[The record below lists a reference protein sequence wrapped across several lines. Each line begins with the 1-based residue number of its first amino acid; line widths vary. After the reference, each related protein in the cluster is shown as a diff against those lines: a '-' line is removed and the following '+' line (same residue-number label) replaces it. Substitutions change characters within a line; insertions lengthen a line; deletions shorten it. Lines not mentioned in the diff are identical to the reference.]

1 MTNYTQL
8 YNEDRNSIEELLKKG
23 YSFTDIAKEIK
34 KDRTTIS
41 KEIRRN
47 RYVRSS
53 FYTLFNEK
61 GIQKAIDNCERLR
74 KPPYVCN
81 NCPLKNSCSK
91 YHLYYN
97 AKTAQS
103 HANEIKSESRKGID
117 ATEEEINLINKNIV
131 PLIKDKKQS
140 VNQVFI
146 NHPDILPFTKTTFY
160 TYVNDGIINLTNLD
174 LPRKVKYK
182 KRKKK
187 DNDNKEYKKKLA
199 YLINRSFEDYIIRLD
214 EEKDKKLNIWQLDTV
229 IGLQTDKKCL
239 LTFLMV
245 ETNFMIIRLLDK
257 KDVYNVDE
265 EFTKLKNIL
274 GTELYKNVINI
285 ILTDNGIEFYDPIHL
300 EFDLD
305 TGEKLCS
312 VYYCHPNSPD
322 EKPEI
327 EKNHEYIRYVLPK
340 KSSFEHLTKE
350 DIKLLEDNINNIPR
364 DILGGKTPYELTKE
378 KYPELIEKLNSNYI
392 QPDDVTLNKKYIIGG
407 ETHE

>member
-1 MTNYTQL
+1 MTNYNQL
-8 YNEDRNSIEELLKKG
+8 YKEDRTSIEELLKKG
-23 YSFTDIAKEIK
+23 YSFTDISKEIK

-47 RYVRSS
+47 RFIRSS
-53 FYTLFNEK
+53 FYSLFNEK
-61 GIQKAIDNCERLR
+61 GIQKAINSCDRLK

-81 NCPLKNSCSK
+81 NCSFKNSCNK

-97 AKTAQS
+97 AKAAQC
-103 HANEIKSESRKGID
+103 HADEIKSESRKGID
-117 ATEEEINLINKNIV
+117 ATEEEINIINKNIV

-140 VNQVFI
+140 VNQVYI

-160 TYVNDGIINLTNLD
+160 TYVNNGIINLTNLD
-174 LPRKVKYK
+174 LPKKVVYK

-187 DNDNKEYKKKLA
+187 TNNGYKRETSV
-199 YLINRSFEDYIIRLD
+199 LINRSYEEYIIKLD
-214 EEKDKKLNIWQLDTV
+214 EEKNKKFNIWQLDTV

-257 KDVYNVDE
+257 KDIYNVDN
-265 EFTKLKNIL
+265 EFTKIKNNL
-274 GTELYKNVINI
+274 GSELYKKVINI
-285 ILTDNGIEFYDPIHL
+285 ILTDNGAEFYDPTHL
-300 EFDLD
+300 EYNLD

-340 KSSFEHLTKE
+340 KTSFEHLTKE

-364 DILGGKTPYELTKE
+364 EIFGGKTPYELTKE
-378 KYPELIEKLNSNYI
+378 KYPELIKKIGSNYI
-392 QPDDVTLNKKYIIGG
+392 EPDDVTLNKNNIIRGVI
-407 ETHE
+407 HD

>member
-8 YNEDRNSIEELLKKG
+8 YKENRNSIEELLKNG
-23 YSFTDIAKEIK
+23 YNFTDIAKAIK

-47 RYVRSS
+47 RIIRSS
-53 FYTLFNEK
+53 FYSLFNEK
-61 GIQKAIDNCERLR
+61 GIQKAVNSCDRLK

-81 NCPLKNSCSK
+81 HCPFTNSCAK

-97 AKTAQS
+97 AKAAQS
-103 HANEIKSESRKGID
+103 HADQIKSESRKGID
-117 ATEEEINLINKNIV
+117 ATEEEINIINKNIV
-131 PLIKDKKQS
+131 PLIKNKKQS

-160 TYVNDGIINLTNLD
+160 TYVNKGIINLTNLD

-182 KRKKK
+182 KRTKKE
-187 DNDNKEYKKKLA
+187 NKEYKKKLSL
-199 YLINRSFEDYIIRLD
+199 LINRTYEDYIIRLE
-214 EEKDKKLNIWQLDTV
+214 EEKSKKLNIWQLDTV
-229 IGLQTDKKCL
+229 IGLQTDKRCL

-257 KDVYNVDE
+257 KDVFHVDE
-265 EFTKLKNIL
+265 EFTKIKTAL
-274 GTELYKNVINI
+274 GSELYKKVIDI
-285 ILTDNGIEFYDPIHL
+285 ILTDNGTEFYDPIHL
-300 EFDLD
+300 EYDLD

-327 EKNHEYIRYVLPK
+327 EKNHEYIRYVISK

-378 KYPELIEKLNSNYI
+378 KFPEFIEKINANYI
-392 QPDDVTLNKKYIIGG
+392 QPDDVTLNKKDIIGC

>member
-8 YNEDRNSIEELLKKG
+8 YKEDRDSIEELLKKG
-23 YSFTDIAKEIK
+23 CSFTDIANEIK

-47 RYVRSS
+47 RIIRSS

-61 GIQKAIDNCERLR
+61 GIQKAVNSCERLK

-81 NCPLKNSCSK
+81 NCPFKNSCTK
-91 YHLYYN
+91 HHLYYN
-97 AKTAQS
+97 AKAAQS
-103 HANEIKSESRKGID
+103 HADEIKSESRKGID
-117 ATEEEINLINKNIV
+117 ATEEEINIINKNIV

-140 VNQVFI
+140 VNQVFT

-160 TYVNDGIINLTNLD
+160 TYVNNGIINLTNLD

-182 KRKKK
+182 KRNKK
-187 DNDNKEYKKKLA
+187 DNKEYKRELSI
-199 YLINRSFEDYIIRLD
+199 LINRTYEDYIIRLD

-229 IGLQTDKKCL
+229 IGLQNDNKCL

-265 EFTKLKNIL
+265 EFTKIKNAL
-274 GTELYKNVINI
+274 GSELYKNTIDI

-300 EFDLD
+300 EHDLD

-340 KSSFEHLTKE
+340 KTSFEHLTKE

-378 KYPELIEKLNSNYI
+378 KFPELIKRIGSNYI

>member
-8 YNEDRNSIEELLKKG
+8 YKEDRDSIEELLKKG

-47 RYVRSS
+47 RIIRSS
-53 FYTLFNEK
+53 FYTLYNEK
-61 GIQKAIDNCERLR
+61 GIQKAVDSCDKLK

-81 NCPLKNSCSK
+81 NCPFKNSCTK
-91 YHLYYN
+91 HHLYYN
-97 AKTAQS
+97 SKAAQVHSDEVKT
-103 HANEIKSESRKGID
+103 ESRKGID
-117 ATEEEINLINKNIV
+117 ATEEEINIINKNIV

-146 NHPDILPFTKTTFY
+146 NHPDLLPFTKTTFY
-160 TYVNDGIINLTNLD
+160 SYVNKGVINLTNLD
-174 LPRKVKYK
+174 LPKKVKYK

-187 DNDNKEYKKKLA
+187 DNTEYKKELSL
-199 YLINRSFEDYIIRLD
+199 LINRTYEDYIIRLD
-214 EEKDKKLNIWQLDTV
+214 EEKGKKLNIWQLDTV

-265 EFTKLKNIL
+265 EFTKIKNSL
-274 GTELYKNVINI
+274 GSELYKNTIDI

-300 EFDLD
+300 EHDLN

-378 KYPELIEKLNSNYI
+378 KFPELIKKIESNYI
-392 QPDDVTLNKKYIIGG
+392 KPDDVTLNKKYIIGG

>member
-8 YNEDRNSIEELLKKG
+8 NKEDRDSIEDLLRRG
-23 YSFTDIAKEIK
+23 YNFTYIGNTIK
-34 KDRTTIS
+34 KDRTAIS
-41 KEIRRN
+41 KEVRRN
-47 RYVRSS
+47 RIVKSS

-61 GIQKAIDNCERLR
+61 GIKIAINNCEKLR

-81 NCPLKNSCSK
+81 NCSVKNACSK

-97 AKTAQS
+97 SKAAQS
-103 HANEIKSESRKGID
+103 HADEIKTESRKGID
-117 ATEEEINLINKNIV
+117 ATEEEINIINKNIV
-131 PLIKDKKQS
+131 PLIKNKKQS
-140 VNQVFI
+140 VNQVYS

-160 TYVNDGIINLTNLD
+160 TYVNNGIINLTNLD

-182 KRKKK
+182 KRKKTE
-187 DNDNKEYKKKLA
+187 NKKYKKDTSI
-199 YLINRSFEDYIIRLD
+199 LINRTYEDYIIRLD
-214 EEKDKKLNIWQLDTV
+214 EEKNKRLNIWQLDTV

-239 LTFLMV
+239 LTFLFV
-245 ETNFMIIRLLDK
+245 ETNFMIIRLLNK
-257 KDVYNVDE
+257 KDIYNVDE
-265 EFTKLKNIL
+265 EFTKIKNTL
-274 GTELYKNVINI
+274 GSELYKEVIDI

-300 EFDLD
+300 EYNLD

-340 KSSFEHLTKE
+340 KSSFENLTKE

-378 KYPELIEKLNSNYI
+378 KFPELIKRIDSHYI
-392 QPDDVTLNKKYIIGG
+392 EPDDVTLNKKHIIGSD
-407 ETHE
+407 THE

>member
-8 YNEDRNSIEELLKKG
+8 DKEDRNSIEDLLKKG
-23 YSFTDIAKEIK
+23 YSFTDIAEEIK

-47 RYVRSS
+47 RIIRSS
-53 FYTLFNEK
+53 FYTLYNEK
-61 GIQKAIDNCERLR
+61 GIQKAVDSCDRLK

-81 NCPLKNSCSK
+81 NCPLKNSCTK

-97 AKTAQS
+97 AKAAQV
-103 HANEIKSESRKGID
+103 HADEIKSESRKGID
-117 ATEEEINLINKNIV
+117 ATEEEINIINKNIV

-140 VNQVFI
+140 VNQVFT

-160 TYVNDGIINLTNLD
+160 SYVNNGIINLTNLD

-187 DNDNKEYKKKLA
+187 STTEHKRELSI
-199 YLINRSFEDYIIRLD
+199 LINRTYEDYIIRLD
-214 EEKDKKLNIWQLDTV
+214 EEKNKKLNIWQLDTV

-257 KDVYNVDE
+257 KNVYNVDE
-265 EFTKLKNIL
+265 EFTKIKNAL
-274 GTELYKNVINI
+274 GSELYKNTIDI

-300 EFDLD
+300 EHDLD
-305 TGEKLCS
+305 SGEKLCS

-340 KSSFEHLTKE
+340 KTSFEHLTKE

-378 KYPELIEKLNSNYI
+378 KFPELIKKIGSNYI
-392 QPDDVTLNKKYIIGG
+392 NPDDVTLNKKYIIGG

>member
-1 MTNYTQL
+1 MTNYTQITKD
-8 YNEDRNSIEELLKKG
+8 ERDSIEDLLKKG
-23 YSFTDIAKEIK
+23 YDFTDIGAVIK
-34 KDRTTIS
+34 KDRTAVS

-47 RYVRSS
+47 RIIRSS
-53 FYTLFNEK
+53 FYSLFSEK
-61 GIQKAIDNCERLR
+61 GIEKAVNSCDKLK

-81 NCPLKNSCSK
+81 NCPLKNSCTK

-97 AKTAQS
+97 SKAAQS
-103 HANEIKSESRKGID
+103 HSDEIKSESRKGID
-117 ATEEEINLINKNIV
+117 ITEEEINIINKNIV
-131 PLIKDKKQS
+131 PLIKNQKQS
-140 VNQVFI
+140 INQVYI
-146 NHPDILPFTKTTFY
+146 NHPDLLPFTKTTFY
-160 TYVNDGIINLTNLD
+160 TYVNNGVINLTNLD
-174 LPRKVKYK
+174 LPRKVRYK

-187 DNDNKEYKKKLA
+187 DDNNYKKDLSI
-199 YLINRSFEDYIIRLD
+199 LINRTYEEYIIRLD

-239 LTFLMV
+239 LTFLFV

-257 KDVYNVDE
+257 KDISNVDN
-265 EFTKLKNIL
+265 EFTNLKNIL
-274 GTELYKNVINI
+274 GTELYKKVIDI
-285 ILTDNGIEFYDPIHL
+285 ILTDNGVEFYDPIHI
-300 EFDLD
+300 EYDLN

-350 DIKLLEDNINNIPR
+350 DIKSLEDNINNIPR

-378 KYPELIEKLNSNYI
+378 KFPELIKKLKSNYI
-392 QPDDVTLNKKYIIGG
+392 QPDDVTLNKRDIIRG
-407 ETHE
+407 ETRE

>member
-1 MTNYTQL
+1 MTNYNQL
-8 YNEDRNSIEELLKKG
+8 YKEDRTSIEELLKKG
-23 YSFTDIAKEIK
+23 YSFTDISKEIK

-47 RYVRSS
+47 RFIRSS
-53 FYTLFNEK
+53 FYSLFNEK
-61 GIQKAIDNCERLR
+61 GIQKAINSCDRLK

-81 NCPLKNSCSK
+81 NCPFKNSCNK

-97 AKTAQS
+97 AKAAQC
-103 HANEIKSESRKGID
+103 HADEIKSESRKGID
-117 ATEEEINLINKNIV
+117 ATEEEINIINKNIV

-140 VNQVFI
+140 VNQVYI

-160 TYVNDGIINLTNLD
+160 TYVNNGIINLTNLD
-174 LPRKVKYK
+174 LPKKVVYK

-187 DNDNKEYKKKLA
+187 TNNSYKRETSV
-199 YLINRSFEDYIIRLD
+199 LINRSYEEYIIKLD
-214 EEKDKKLNIWQLDTV
+214 EEKNKKFNIWQLDTV

-257 KDVYNVDE
+257 KDIYNVDN
-265 EFTKLKNIL
+265 EFTKIKNNL
-274 GTELYKNVINI
+274 GSELYKKVINI
-285 ILTDNGIEFYDPIHL
+285 ILTDNGTEFYDPTHL
-300 EFDLD
+300 EYNLD

-340 KSSFEHLTKE
+340 KTSFEHLTKE

-364 DILGGKTPYELTKE
+364 EIFGGKTPYELTKE
-378 KYPELIEKLNSNYI
+378 KYPELIKKIGSNYI
-392 QPDDVTLNKKYIIGG
+392 EPDDVTLNKKNIIRGVI
-407 ETHE
+407 HD

>member
-1 MTNYTQL
+1 MTNYTQITKD
-8 YNEDRNSIEELLKKG
+8 ERDSIEDLLKKG
-23 YSFTDIAKEIK
+23 YDFTDIGAVIK
-34 KDRTTIS
+34 KDRTAVS

-47 RYVRSS
+47 RIIRSS
-53 FYTLFNEK
+53 FYSLFSEK
-61 GIQKAIDNCERLR
+61 GIEKAVNSCDKLK

-81 NCPLKNSCSK
+81 NCPLKNSCTK

-97 AKTAQS
+97 SKAAQS
-103 HANEIKSESRKGID
+103 HSDEIKSESRKGID
-117 ATEEEINLINKNIV
+117 ITEEEINIINKNIV
-131 PLIKDKKQS
+131 PLIKNQKQS
-140 VNQVFI
+140 INQVYI
-146 NHPDILPFTKTTFY
+146 NHPDLLPFTKTTFY
-160 TYVNDGIINLTNLD
+160 TYVNNGVISLTNLD
-174 LPRKVKYK
+174 LPRKVRYK

-187 DNDNKEYKKKLA
+187 DDNNYKKDLSI
-199 YLINRSFEDYIIRLD
+199 LINRTYEEYIIRLD

-239 LTFLMV
+239 LTFLFV

-257 KDVYNVDE
+257 KDISNVDN
-265 EFTKLKNIL
+265 EFTNLKNIL
-274 GTELYKNVINI
+274 GTELYKKVIDI
-285 ILTDNGIEFYDPIHL
+285 ILTDNGVEFYDPIHI
-300 EFDLD
+300 EYDLN

-350 DIKLLEDNINNIPR
+350 DIKSLEDNINNIPR

-378 KYPELIEKLNSNYI
+378 KFPELIKKLKSNYI
-392 QPDDVTLNKKYIIGG
+392 QPDDVTLNKRDIIRG
-407 ETHE
+407 ETRE

>member
-8 YNEDRNSIEELLKKG
+8 NKEDRDSIEDLLRKG
-23 YSFTDIAKEIK
+23 YSFTYIGNAIK

-41 KEIRRN
+41 KEVRRN
-47 RYVRSS
+47 RIVKSS

-61 GIQKAIDNCERLR
+61 GIKIAVNNCEKLR
-74 KPPYVCN
+74 KSPYVCN
-81 NCPLKNSCSK
+81 NCSVKNSCSK

-97 AKTAQS
+97 SKAAQS
-103 HANEIKSESRKGID
+103 HADEIKTESRKGID
-117 ATEEEINLINKNIV
+117 ATEEEINIINKNIV
-131 PLIKDKKQS
+131 PLIKNKKQS
-140 VNQVFI
+140 VNQVYS

-160 TYVNDGIINLTNLD
+160 TYVNNGIINLTNLD

-182 KRKKK
+182 KRKKTE
-187 DNDNKEYKKKLA
+187 NKNYKKDTSI
-199 YLINRSFEDYIIRLD
+199 LINRTYEDYIIRLD
-214 EEKDKKLNIWQLDTV
+214 EEKNKRLNIWQLDTV

-239 LTFLMV
+239 LTFLFV
-245 ETNFMIIRLLDK
+245 ETNFMIIRLLNK
-257 KDVYNVDE
+257 KDIYNVDE
-265 EFTKLKNIL
+265 EFTKIKNTL
-274 GTELYKNVINI
+274 GSELYKEVIDI

-300 EFDLD
+300 EYNLD

-340 KSSFEHLTKE
+340 KSSFENITKE

-378 KYPELIEKLNSNYI
+378 KFPELIKRIDSRYI
-392 QPDDVTLNKKYIIGG
+392 EPDDVTLNKKHIIGG
-407 ETHE
+407 DTHE

>member
-8 YNEDRNSIEELLKKG
+8 YKEDRNSIEELLRKE
-23 YSFTDIAKEIK
+23 YSFTDIANEIK

-47 RYVRSS
+47 RIIRSS

-61 GIQKAIDNCERLR
+61 GIQKAVNSCDRLK

-81 NCPLKNSCSK
+81 NCHFKNSCTK

-97 AKTAQS
+97 AKAAQS
-103 HANEIKSESRKGID
+103 HSDEIKSESRKGID
-117 ATEEEINLINKNIV
+117 ATEEEINIINKNIV

-140 VNQVFI
+140 VNQVFT
-146 NHPDILPFTKTTFY
+146 NHPDILPFSKTTFY
-160 TYVNDGIINLTNLD
+160 TYVNKGIVNLTNLD

-182 KRKKK
+182 KRNK
-187 DNDNKEYKKKLA
+187 NDNKEYKRELSL
-199 YLINRSFEDYIIRLD
+199 LINRSYEDYVIRLD
-214 EEKDKKLNIWQLDTV
+214 EEKNKRLNIWQLDTV

-265 EFTKLKNIL
+265 EFTKIKTTL
-274 GTELYKNVINI
+274 GSELYKSTIDI

-300 EFDLD
+300 EYDLD
-305 TGEKLCS
+305 TGKKLCS

-378 KYPELIEKLNSNYI
+378 KFPELIKKMGANYI

-407 ETHE
+407 EDHE

>member
-1 MTNYTQL
+1 MTNYTQITKD
-8 YNEDRNSIEELLKKG
+8 ERDSIEDLLKKG
-23 YSFTDIAKEIK
+23 YDFTYIGAVIK
-34 KDRTTIS
+34 KDRTAVS

-47 RYVRSS
+47 RIIRSS
-53 FYTLFNEK
+53 FYSLFSEK
-61 GIQKAIDNCERLR
+61 GIEKAVNSCDKLK

-81 NCPLKNSCSK
+81 SCPLKNSCTK

-97 AKTAQS
+97 SKAAQS
-103 HANEIKSESRKGID
+103 HSDEIKSESRKGID
-117 ATEEEINLINKNIV
+117 ITEEEINIINKNIV

-140 VNQVFI
+140 INQVYT
-146 NHPDILPFTKTTFY
+146 NHPDLLPFTKTTFY
-160 TYVNDGIINLTNLD
+160 TYVNNGVINLTNLD
-174 LPRKVKYK
+174 LPRKVRYK

-187 DNDNKEYKKKLA
+187 DDNNYKKDLSI
-199 YLINRSFEDYIIRLD
+199 LINRTYEEYIIRLD
-214 EEKDKKLNIWQLDTV
+214 EEKDKKLTIWQLDTV

-239 LTFLMV
+239 LTFLFV

-257 KDVYNVDE
+257 KDISSVDN
-265 EFTKLKNIL
+265 EFTNFKNIL
-274 GTELYKNVINI
+274 GTELYKKVINI
-285 ILTDNGIEFYDPIHL
+285 ILTDNGIEFYDPIHI
-300 EFDLD
+300 EYDLN

-350 DIKLLEDNINNIPR
+350 DIKSLEDNINNIPR

-378 KYPELIEKLNSNYI
+378 KFPELIKKLKSNYI
-392 QPDDVTLNKKYIIGG
+392 QPDDVTLNKRDIIRG
-407 ETHE
+407 ETRE

>member
-8 YNEDRNSIEELLKKG
+8 YKEDRDSIEELIKKG

-47 RYVRSS
+47 RIIRSS
-53 FYTLFNEK
+53 FYTLYNEK
-61 GIQKAIDNCERLR
+61 GIQKAVDSCDKLK

-81 NCPLKNSCSK
+81 NCPFKNSCTK
-91 YHLYYN
+91 HHLYYN
-97 AKTAQS
+97 AKAAQVHS
-103 HANEIKSESRKGID
+103 DEVKRESRRGID
-117 ATEEEINLINKNIV
+117 ATEEEINIINKNIV

-146 NHPDILPFTKTTFY
+146 NHPDLLPFTKTTFY
-160 TYVNDGIINLTNLD
+160 SYVNKGVINLTNLD
-174 LPRKVKYK
+174 LPKKVKYK

-187 DNDNKEYKKKLA
+187 DNTEYKKELSL
-199 YLINRSFEDYIIRLD
+199 LINRTYEDYIIRLD
-214 EEKDKKLNIWQLDTV
+214 EEKGKKLNIWQLDTV

-239 LTFLMV
+239 LTFLLV

-265 EFTKLKNIL
+265 EFTKIRNSL
-274 GTELYKNVINI
+274 GSELYKNTIDI

-300 EFDLD
+300 EHDLN

-378 KYPELIEKLNSNYI
+378 KFPELIKKIGANYI
-392 QPDDVTLNKKYIIGG
+392 KPDDVTLNKKYIIGG
-407 ETHE
+407 ENHE

>member
-8 YNEDRNSIEELLKKG
+8 NKEDRDSIEDLLKKG
-23 YSFTDIAKEIK
+23 YNFTYIGDIIK
-34 KDRTTIS
+34 KDRTAIS
-41 KEIRRN
+41 KEVRRN
-47 RYVRSS
+47 RIIRSS
-53 FYTLFNEK
+53 FYSLFNEK
-61 GIQKAIDNCERLR
+61 GIQKAINSCERLQ

-97 AKTAQS
+97 AKAAQS
-103 HANEIKSESRKGID
+103 HTDEIKSESRKGID
-117 ATEEEINLINKNIV
+117 TTEDEINIINKNIV

-140 VNQVFI
+140 VNQIFN
-146 NHPDILPFTKTTFY
+146 NHPDMLPFSKTTFY
-160 TYVNDGIINLTNLD
+160 TYVNNGVINLTNLD

-182 KRKKK
+182 KRKRNENKNYKK
-187 DNDNKEYKKKLA
+187 DISI
-199 YLINRSFEDYIIRLD
+199 LINRSYEDYIIRLE
-214 EEKDKKLNIWQLDTV
+214 EEKNKKLNLWELDTV

-265 EFTKLKNIL
+265 EFTKIKTNL
-274 GTELYKNVINI
+274 GSELYKEVIDI
-285 ILTDNGIEFYDPIHL
+285 ILTDNGSEFFDPIHL
-300 EFDLD
+300 EHNLD

-312 VYYCHPNSPD
+312 VYYCHPNSPE

-340 KSSFEHLTKE
+340 KSTFEYLTKE
-350 DIKLLEDNINNIPR
+350 DIQLLEDNINNIPR

-378 KYPELIEKLNSNYI
+378 KYPELIKRIGANYI
-392 QPDDVTLNKKYIIGG
+392 EPDDVTLNPKYIIRGKH
-407 ETHE
+407 HE

>member
-8 YNEDRNSIEELLKKG
+8 HKEDRNSIEELLKKG
-23 YSFTDIAKEIK
+23 YSFTDIEKEIK

-47 RYVRSS
+47 RIIRSS
-53 FYTLFNEK
+53 FYTLYNEK
-61 GIQKAIDNCERLR
+61 GIQKAVDSCDRLK

-81 NCPLKNSCSK
+81 NCPFKNSCTK
-91 YHLYYN
+91 HHLYYN
-97 AKTAQS
+97 ANAAQV
-103 HANEIKSESRKGID
+103 HADEFKSESRKGID
-117 ATEEEINLINKNIV
+117 ATEEEINIINKNIV

-160 TYVNDGIINLTNLD
+160 SYVNNGIINLTNLD

-187 DNDNKEYKKKLA
+187 NTTEYKRELSL
-199 YLINRSFEDYIIRLD
+199 LINRTYEDYIIRLD
-214 EEKDKKLNIWQLDTV
+214 EEQNKKLNIWQLDTV

-239 LTFLMV
+239 LTFIMV
-245 ETNFMIIRLLDK
+245 ENNFMIIRLLDK

-265 EFTKLKNIL
+265 EFTKIKNAL
-274 GTELYKNVINI
+274 GSELYKNTIDI

-300 EFDLD
+300 EHDLD
-305 TGEKLCS
+305 SGEKLCS

-340 KSSFEHLTKE
+340 K
-350 DIKLLEDNINNIPR
+350 LLLNI
-364 DILGGKTPYELTKE
+364 
-378 KYPELIEKLNSNYI
+378 
-392 QPDDVTLNKKYIIGG
+392 
-407 ETHE
+407 

>member
-1 MTNYTQL
+1 MTNYTQITKD
-8 YNEDRNSIEELLKKG
+8 ERDSIEDLLKKG
-23 YSFTDIAKEIK
+23 YDFTDIGAVIK
-34 KDRTTIS
+34 KDRTAVS

-47 RYVRSS
+47 RIIRSS
-53 FYTLFNEK
+53 FYSLFSEK
-61 GIQKAIDNCERLR
+61 GIEKAVNSCDKLK

-81 NCPLKNSCSK
+81 NCPLKNSCTK

-97 AKTAQS
+97 SKAAQS
-103 HANEIKSESRKGID
+103 HSDEIKSESRKGID
-117 ATEEEINLINKNIV
+117 ITEEEINIINKNIV
-131 PLIKDKKQS
+131 PLIKNQKQS
-140 VNQVFI
+140 INQVYI
-146 NHPDILPFTKTTFY
+146 NHPDLLPFTKTTFY
-160 TYVNDGIINLTNLD
+160 TYVNNGVINLTNLD
-174 LPRKVKYK
+174 LPRKVRYK

-187 DNDNKEYKKKLA
+187 DDNNYKKDLSI
-199 YLINRSFEDYIIRLD
+199 LINRTYEEYIIRLD

-239 LTFLMV
+239 LTFLFV

-257 KDVYNVDE
+257 KDISNVDN
-265 EFTKLKNIL
+265 EFTNLKNIL
-274 GTELYKNVINI
+274 GTELYKKVIDI
-285 ILTDNGIEFYDPIHL
+285 ILTDNGVEFYDPIHI
-300 EFDLD
+300 EYDLN

-350 DIKLLEDNINNIPR
+350 DIKSLEDNINNIPR

-378 KYPELIEKLNSNYI
+378 KFPELIKKLKSNYI
-392 QPDDVTLNKKYIIGG
+392 LPDDVTLNKRDIIRG
-407 ETHE
+407 ETRE

>member
-8 YNEDRNSIEELLKKG
+8 YKEDRDSIEELLKKG

-47 RYVRSS
+47 RIIRSS
-53 FYTLFNEK
+53 FFTLFNEK
-61 GIQKAIDNCERLR
+61 GIQKAVNSCERLK

-81 NCPLKNSCSK
+81 NCSFKNSCTK

-97 AKTAQS
+97 AKAAQS
-103 HANEIKSESRKGID
+103 HADEIKSESRKGID
-117 ATEEEINLINKNIV
+117 ATEEEINIINKNIV

-140 VNQVFI
+140 VNQVFA
-146 NHPDILPFTKTTFY
+146 NHTDILPFTKTTFY
-160 TYVNDGIINLTNLD
+160 TYVNNGIINLTNLD

-182 KRKKK
+182 KRNKK
-187 DNDNKEYKKKLA
+187 NSKEYKRELSI
-199 YLINRSFEDYIIRLD
+199 LINRTYEDYIIRLD

-229 IGLQTDKKCL
+229 IGLQTDNKCL

-245 ETNFMIIRLLDK
+245 ETNFMLIRLLDK
-257 KDVYNVDE
+257 KEVYNVDE
-265 EFTKLKNIL
+265 EFTKIKNAL
-274 GTELYKNVINI
+274 SSELYKNTIDI

-300 EFDLD
+300 EHDLD

-340 KSSFEHLTKE
+340 KTSFEHLTKE

-378 KYPELIEKLNSNYI
+378 KFPELIKRIGSNYI

-407 ETHE
+407 ENHE

>member
-1 MTNYTQL
+1 MTNYTQITKD
-8 YNEDRNSIEELLKKG
+8 ERDSIEDLLKKG
-23 YSFTDIAKEIK
+23 YDFTDIGAVIK
-34 KDRTTIS
+34 KDRTAVS

-47 RYVRSS
+47 RIIRSS
-53 FYTLFNEK
+53 FYSLFSEK
-61 GIQKAIDNCERLR
+61 GIEKAVNSCDKLK

-81 NCPLKNSCSK
+81 NCPLKNSCTK

-97 AKTAQS
+97 SKAAQS
-103 HANEIKSESRKGID
+103 HSDEIKSESRKGID
-117 ATEEEINLINKNIV
+117 ITEEEINIINKNIV

-140 VNQVFI
+140 INQVYT
-146 NHPDILPFTKTTFY
+146 NHPDLLPFTKTTFY
-160 TYVNDGIINLTNLD
+160 TYVNNGVINLTNLD
-174 LPRKVKYK
+174 LPRKVRYK

-187 DNDNKEYKKKLA
+187 DDNNYKKDLSI
-199 YLINRSFEDYIIRLD
+199 LINRTYEEYIIRLD

-239 LTFLMV
+239 LTFLFV

-257 KDVYNVDE
+257 KDISSVDN
-265 EFTKLKNIL
+265 EFTNFKNIL
-274 GTELYKNVINI
+274 GTELYKKVIDI
-285 ILTDNGIEFYDPIHL
+285 ILTDNGIEFYDPIHI
-300 EFDLD
+300 EYDLN

-350 DIKLLEDNINNIPR
+350 DIKSLEDNINNIPR

-378 KYPELIEKLNSNYI
+378 KFPELIKKLKSNYI
-392 QPDDVTLNKKYIIGG
+392 QPDDVTLNKRDIIRG
-407 ETHE
+407 ETRE

>member
-1 MTNYTQL
+1 MTNYNQL
-8 YNEDRNSIEELLKKG
+8 YKEDRTSIEELIKKG
-23 YSFTDIAKEIK
+23 YSFTDISKEIK

-47 RYVRSS
+47 RFIRSS
-53 FYTLFNEK
+53 FYSLFNEK
-61 GIQKAIDNCERLR
+61 GIQKAINSCDRLK

-81 NCPLKNSCSK
+81 NCPFKNSCNK

-97 AKTAQS
+97 AKAAQC
-103 HANEIKSESRKGID
+103 HADEIKSESRKGID
-117 ATEEEINLINKNIV
+117 ATEEEINIINKNIV

-140 VNQVFI
+140 VNQVYI

-160 TYVNDGIINLTNLD
+160 TYVNNGIINLTNLD
-174 LPRKVKYK
+174 LPKKVVYK

-187 DNDNKEYKKKLA
+187 TNNSYKRETSV
-199 YLINRSFEDYIIRLD
+199 LINRSYEEYIIKLD
-214 EEKDKKLNIWQLDTV
+214 EEKNKKFNIWQLDTV

-257 KDVYNVDE
+257 KDIYNVDN
-265 EFTKLKNIL
+265 EFTKIKNNL
-274 GTELYKNVINI
+274 GSELYKKVINI
-285 ILTDNGIEFYDPIHL
+285 ILTDNGTEFYDPTHL
-300 EFDLD
+300 EYNLD

-340 KSSFEHLTKE
+340 KTSFEHLTKE

-364 DILGGKTPYELTKE
+364 EIFGGKTPYELTKE
-378 KYPELIEKLNSNYI
+378 KYPELIKKIGSNYI
-392 QPDDVTLNKKYIIGG
+392 EPDDVTLNKKNIIRGVI
-407 ETHE
+407 HD